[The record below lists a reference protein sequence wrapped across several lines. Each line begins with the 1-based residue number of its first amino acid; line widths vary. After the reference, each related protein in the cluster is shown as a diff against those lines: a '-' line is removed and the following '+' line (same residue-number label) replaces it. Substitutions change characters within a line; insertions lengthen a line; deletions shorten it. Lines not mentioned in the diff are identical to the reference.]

1 MSQKVESCIIC
12 ENYRFWLEL
21 QLVDDKGQPL
31 ANVPY
36 TLAERGTGRTMQGSS
51 DPQGLIKAEG
61 LTARPYTL
69 SLEPQP
75 LADALTTLSPPAAIQ
90 GNDKALSDYCREQG
104 YLLSENNRAGA
115 FNPNAPT
122 TVHRMTA
129 GQISRSVHYQQ
140 RDNGYPLLFPY
151 DHRRVIA
158 IKRIA
163 EPVFAKSTLRGL
175 GNTDAGDTVEDL
187 ANFGLCDYNAYT
199 CGIDAAAKQP
209 RQRSSSFLSLLG
221 IGTANAFV
229 APMPPSPIGG
239 FGGAAAGGAMGQQA
253 INPPDINQD
262 SSRFAFQSENDYA
275 IAKGVS
281 KGLGSSTWF
290 DSARVLVGMIP
301 NIYDGDSLTHPDLLE
316 IAEIGGTAPTRMR
329 VGFASTGTTSAA
341 MASAS
346 QLIAYHTERDSGFD
360 QVPVIKGEL
369 ASDAEARGVLSLPIY
384 QSSNGL
390 PNANTQAEIYRFDA
404 DGTTLYMG
412 VSASG
417 EIINI
422 SARIDD
428 IPNEP
433 IIHAGPSPLPQKVE
447 KPEGFAIHDFDYRP
461 ETLPVADDGIVW
473 RHTGHD
479 VEPVDFRDYIL
490 TVDRKDVKPVYI
502 SLNPKIPG
510 LDKPLRDPHP
520 DYPPNQDVLDKMNSR
535 EYQKKVLDENYD
547 CSEIARDLK
556 EAAGGQG
563 EILEVRSTEKYGSI
577 KVFEN
582 GEFENGMEY
591 HQVYSDGMYIYE
603 PRISSQA
610 IPKGDWEK
618 HIKGIN
624 DGKLTITNKP
634 TGLK

>member
-36 TLAERGTGRTMQGSS
+36 SLTERGTGRTMQGSS

-69 SLEPQP
+69 SFEPQP
-75 LADALTTLSPPAAIQ
+75 LADALTAMSPPAAIQ
-90 GNDKALSDYCREQG
+90 GNDKSLSDYCREQG

-115 FNPNAPT
+115 FNPNVPT

-129 GQISRSVHYQQ
+129 GQISRSTHYQQ
-140 RDNGYPLLFPY
+140 RDKGYPLLFPY

-209 RQRSSSFLSLLG
+209 SQRSSSFLSLLG
-221 IGTANAFV
+221 IGTANAMTV
-229 APMPPSPIGG
+229 PVPAPMPPPTPAGNSPFDYSNSASGR
-239 FGGAAAGGAMGQQA
+239 
-253 INPPDINQD
+253 PVW
-262 SSRFAFQSENDYA
+262 QSENDYT

-281 KGLGSSTWF
+281 KGFGSSTWF

-329 VGFASTGTTSAA
+329 VGFASTGTTAAA

-346 QLIAYHTERDSGFD
+346 QLIAYHTERDSGYD

-369 ASDAEARGVLSLPIY
+369 ASEAEAREVLSLPIY
-384 QSSNGL
+384 QSPNGL
-390 PNANTQAEIYRFDA
+390 PTLNTQAEIYRFDA

-412 VSASG
+412 VAASG

-479 VEPVDFRDYIL
+479 VEPIDFRDYIL
-490 TVDRKDVKPVYI
+490 TVDRKDVKPVYT

-510 LDKPLRDPHP
+510 LDEPLRGPHP
-520 DYPPNQDVLDKMNSR
+520 NYPPNQDVLDKMNSP
-535 EYQKKVLDENYD
+535 EYQAKVEDENYD

-577 KVFEN
+577 NVFEN
-582 GEFENGMEY
+582 GITEGDMGY
-591 HQVYSDGMYIYE
+591 HQVYSDGKYIYE

>member
-36 TLAERGTGRTMQGSS
+36 TLAERGTGRTLQGSS

-69 SLEPQP
+69 SLEPQS

-90 GNDKALSDYCREQG
+90 GNDKSLSDYCREQG

-115 FNPNAPT
+115 FNPNVPT

-140 RDNGYPLLFPY
+140 RDKGYPLLFPY

-175 GNTDAGDTVEDL
+175 GNTDEGLDVEAL
-187 ANFGLCDYNAYT
+187 ANFGVCDYSNYT
-199 CGIDAAAKQP
+199 CNTVSNSTQTVP
-209 RQRSSSFLSLLG
+209 QSSWVSSFFSALNPV
-221 IGTANAFV
+221 GTAQAF
-229 APMPPSPIGG
+229 PI
-239 FGGAAAGGAMGQQA
+239 GGAMGSGAMASGGVVGGAVGQQETSFGWDNSQESA
-253 INPPDINQD
+253 NHRIARHLEYELRKPSPLVLSANIL
-262 SSRFAFQSENDYA
+262 FAMVANYYE
-275 IAKGVS
+275 
-281 KGLGSSTWF
+281 
-290 DSARVLVGMIP
+290 
-301 NIYDGDSLTHPDLLE
+301 GDSLTQPDLLE
-316 IAEIGGTAPTRMR
+316 IAEMGGSAPTRMR
-329 VGFASTGTTSAA
+329 VGFASTGTTAAA

-369 ASDAEARGVLSLPIY
+369 ASEAEAREVLSLPIY
-384 QSSNGL
+384 QSPNGL
-390 PNANTQAEIYRFDA
+390 PSANNQAEIYRFDA

-412 VSASG
+412 VAASG

-433 IIHAGPSPLPQKVE
+433 IIHAGPSPQPQRVE
-447 KPEGFAIHDFDYRP
+447 KQEGFAIHESDTRP
-461 ETLPVADDGIVW
+461 ETLPIADDGIIW

-490 TVDRKDVKPVYI
+490 TVDRKDVKPVYV
-502 SLNPKIPG
+502 SLNESKNVTNSAGETVERKFVEDQDG
-510 LDKPLRDPHP
+510 LLEEAEK
-520 DYPPNQDVLDKMNSR
+520 
-535 EYQKKVLDENYD
+535 
-547 CSEIARDLK
+547 
-556 EAAGGQG
+556 AAGGSLDNFKPIKEHWYESPDG
-563 EILEVRSTEKYGSI
+563 TRRIEWNPDGHKNTNEGPHVTIRDYNGKRYSVTDKIFIKGREKY
-577 KVFEN
+577 
-582 GEFENGMEY
+582 
-591 HQVYSDGMYIYE
+591 
-603 PRISSQA
+603 
-610 IPKGDWEK
+610 
-618 HIKGIN
+618 
-624 DGKLTITNKP
+624 DGKP
-634 TGLK
+634 

>member
-36 TLAERGTGRTMQGSS
+36 TLAERGTGRMLQGSS

-75 LADALTTLSPPAAIQ
+75 LADALTTLSPPAPIQ
-90 GNDKALSDYCREQG
+90 GNDKSLSDYCHEQG

-129 GQISRSVHYQQ
+129 GQISRSTHYQQ
-140 RDNGYPLLFPY
+140 RDKGYPLLFPY

-175 GNTDAGDTVEDL
+175 GNTDEGLGVEAL
-187 ANFGLCDYNAYT
+187 ANFGLCDYSNYT
-199 CGIDAAAKQP
+199 CNTASQTAQAAPQ
-209 RQRSSSFLSLLG
+209 SNWVSSLLSALNP
-221 IGTANAFV
+221 IGTAQASPAFFLLEGME
-229 APMPPSPIGG
+229 ATAISGG
-239 FGGAAAGGAMGQQA
+239 LAGAAVGQQDTSFGWD
-253 INPPDINQD
+253 NPQESTNHRIARQFERELRKPSDLAVAGNVL
-262 SSRFAFQSENDYA
+262 FAM
-275 IAKGVS
+275 IA
-281 KGLGSSTWF
+281 
-290 DSARVLVGMIP
+290 
-301 NIYDGDSLTHPDLLE
+301 NYYEGDSITQPDLLE

-329 VGFASTGTTSAA
+329 VGFASTGTTAAA

-369 ASDAEARGVLSLPIY
+369 ASEAEAREVLSLPIY

-390 PNANTQAEIYRFDA
+390 PNANTHAEIYRFDA
-404 DGTTLYMG
+404 GGTTLYMG
-412 VSASG
+412 VAASG

-428 IPNEP
+428 IPKGP
-433 IIHAGPSPLPQKVE
+433 IIHAGPSPLPQKAE
-447 KPEGFAIHDFDYRP
+447 KPEGFAIHESDTRP
-461 ETLPVADDGIVW
+461 ETLPIADDGIVW

-490 TVDRKDVKPVYI
+490 TVERGDVKPVYASI
-502 SLNPKIPG
+502 N
-510 LDKPLRDPHP
+510 
-520 DYPPNQDVLDKMNSR
+520 
-535 EYQKKVLDENYD
+535 
-547 CSEIARDLK
+547 
-556 EAAGGQG
+556 AGGAERAKKFAENWPEADLNESIDKFAGKSPIVTTTDKGKRIYENTENGIQVVEDTSGDYFRIYDPSLPGKRKYLDLDGNIPNNKLLPNGKQVGRSQG
-563 EILEVRSTEKYGSI
+563 EYNQVTHFKI
-577 KVFEN
+577 K
-582 GEFENGMEY
+582 
-591 HQVYSDGMYIYE
+591 
-603 PRISSQA
+603 R
-610 IPKGDWEK
+610 
-618 HIKGIN
+618 
-624 DGKLTITNKP
+624 
-634 TGLK
+634 

>member
-75 LADALTTLSPPAAIQ
+75 LADALTTMSPPAVIQ
-90 GNDKALSDYCREQG
+90 GNDKSLSDYCREQR

-129 GQISRSVHYQQ
+129 GQINRSTHYQQ
-140 RDNGYPLLFPY
+140 RDKGYPLLFPY
-151 DHRRVIA
+151 NHRRVIA

-175 GNTDAGDTVEDL
+175 GNTDEGLDVESL
-187 ANFGLCDYNAYT
+187 ANFGVCDYSNYT
-199 CGIDAAAKQP
+199 CNTTSNSTQTVP
-209 RQRSSSFLSLLG
+209 QSSWVSSFFSALNP
-221 IGTANAFV
+221 IGTAQAF
-229 APMPPSPIGG
+229 PI
-239 FGGAAAGGAMGQQA
+239 GGAMGSGA
-253 INPPDINQD
+253 MASGGVVGGAVGKQD
-262 SSRFAFQSENDYA
+262 TSFGWDNSQESANHRIARHLEHELRQPSPLVLSANILFAMVANYYE
-275 IAKGVS
+275 
-281 KGLGSSTWF
+281 
-290 DSARVLVGMIP
+290 
-301 NIYDGDSLTHPDLLE
+301 GDSLTQPDLLE
-316 IAEIGGTAPTRMR
+316 IAVMGGSAPTRMR
-329 VGFASTGTTSAA
+329 VGFASTGTTAAA

-369 ASDAEARGVLSLPIY
+369 ASEAEAREVLSLPIY
-384 QSSNGL
+384 QSPNGL

-404 DGTTLYMG
+404 GGTILYMG

-417 EIINI
+417 GIINI

-428 IPNEP
+428 IPKGP
-433 IIHAGPSPLPQKVE
+433 TIHAGPSPLPQKVE
-447 KPEGFAIHDFDYRP
+447 KPEGFAIHESDTRP
-461 ETLPVADDGIVW
+461 ETLPIADDGIVW

-490 TVDRKDVKPVYI
+490 TVDRKDVKPVYV
-502 SLNPKIPG
+502 SLNESKNVTNSAGETVERKFVEDQDG
-510 LDKPLRDPHP
+510 LLEEAEK
-520 DYPPNQDVLDKMNSR
+520 
-535 EYQKKVLDENYD
+535 
-547 CSEIARDLK
+547 
-556 EAAGGQG
+556 AAGGSLDNFKPIKEHWYESPDG
-563 EILEVRSTEKYGSI
+563 TRRIEWNPDGHKNTNEGPHVTIRDYNGKRYGVTDKVFIKGREKY
-577 KVFEN
+577 
-582 GEFENGMEY
+582 
-591 HQVYSDGMYIYE
+591 
-603 PRISSQA
+603 
-610 IPKGDWEK
+610 
-618 HIKGIN
+618 
-624 DGKLTITNKP
+624 DGKP
-634 TGLK
+634 

>member
-36 TLAERGTGRTMQGSS
+36 TLAERGTGRTLQGSS

-69 SLEPQP
+69 SLEAQP

-90 GNDKALSDYCREQG
+90 GSDKSLSDYCREQG

-140 RDNGYPLLFPY
+140 RDKGYPLLFPY

-175 GNTDAGDTVEDL
+175 GNTDEGLDVEAL
-187 ANFGLCDYNAYT
+187 ANFGVCDYSNYT
-199 CGIDAAAKQP
+199 CNTVSNSTQTVP
-209 RQRSSSFLSLLG
+209 QSSWVSSFFSALNPV
-221 IGTANAFV
+221 GTAQAF
-229 APMPPSPIGG
+229 PI
-239 FGGAAAGGAMGQQA
+239 GGAMGSGAMASGGVVGGAVGQQETSFGWDNSQESA
-253 INPPDINQD
+253 NHRIARHLEYELRKPSPLVLSANIL
-262 SSRFAFQSENDYA
+262 FAMVANYYE
-275 IAKGVS
+275 
-281 KGLGSSTWF
+281 
-290 DSARVLVGMIP
+290 
-301 NIYDGDSLTHPDLLE
+301 GDSLTQPDLLE
-316 IAEIGGTAPTRMR
+316 IAEMGGSAPTRMR
-329 VGFASTGTTSAA
+329 VGFASTGTTAAA

-369 ASDAEARGVLSLPIY
+369 ASEAEAREVLSLPIY
-384 QSSNGL
+384 QSPNGL
-390 PNANTQAEIYRFDA
+390 PSANNQAEIYRFDA

-412 VSASG
+412 VAASG

-433 IIHAGPSPLPQKVE
+433 IIHAGPSPQPQRV
-447 KPEGFAIHDFDYRP
+447 
-461 ETLPVADDGIVW
+461 
-473 RHTGHD
+473 
-479 VEPVDFRDYIL
+479 
-490 TVDRKDVKPVYI
+490 
-502 SLNPKIPG
+502 
-510 LDKPLRDPHP
+510 
-520 DYPPNQDVLDKMNSR
+520 
-535 EYQKKVLDENYD
+535 
-547 CSEIARDLK
+547 
-556 EAAGGQG
+556 
-563 EILEVRSTEKYGSI
+563 
-577 KVFEN
+577 
-582 GEFENGMEY
+582 
-591 HQVYSDGMYIYE
+591 
-603 PRISSQA
+603 
-610 IPKGDWEK
+610 
-618 HIKGIN
+618 
-624 DGKLTITNKP
+624 
-634 TGLK
+634 